1 MREDAKKAEKLF
13 KEAKAKNELTK
24 GFDTQNQGRKAA
36 SAWSRNERPEDPE
49 AAKKT
54 RTIFG
59 FHRSR
64 LDQNRAEPPEPNKKI
79 QAFRR
84 HTERT
89 LQEKGQHDVWDGFS
103 FKPLV
108 QRRKGQAAGTLKRQ
122 VALAGR
128 HLKRQA
134 ARKEPSASAAA
145 RGKARAM
152 GKPAP
157 AASRGEA
164 AAEALRRAARGL
176 RRGLRRGL
184 LARHLGEKKH
194 THTHTHMTTHIAHVV
209 FS

>member
-1 MREDAKKAEKLF
+1 MVKKRTAQALDSLCLLAEKD
-13 KEAKAKNELTK
+13 K
-24 GFDTQNQGRKAA
+24 
-36 SAWSRNERPEDPE
+36 EDPE
-49 AAKKT
+49 AAKRR

-64 LDQNRAEPPEPNKKI
+64 LDQNTAEPLEPNKKI

-128 HLKRQA
+128 HLQRQA

-145 RGKARAM
+145 RGKAAPAASRAM

-157 AASRGEA
+157 AASRGETVSRSLA
-164 AAEALRRAARGL
+164 SSTATSAR
-176 RRGLRRGL
+176 
-184 LARHLGEKKH
+184 KH
-194 THTHTHMTTHIAHVV
+194 THTHNHTHCTRC